1 MQGAKTAGLYRM
13 LGAEYANIHSFTIDS
28 DCAIEH
34 TEELSRQIET
44 EFLQPRKS
52 GSECCYRLNRRYV
65 PFLKQGM
72 NVSAAPELS
81 YSSDDVLLI
90 TGGSRGIGAIAAE
103 HAVSRGCRKLVI
115 MGREPLPDSSEWADM
130 KRTAF
135 SRKSRA
141 DAEVSRAGRGD
152 PLLQRFSYGSKG
164 APEHD
169 GQHPRHDGTDYRRFH
184 CAGAMGEHPAFI
196 TKPKL
201 KSKAF
206 ARRK

>member
-13 LGAEYANIHSFTIDS
+13 LGAEYTNIHSFTIDS

-44 EFLQPRKS
+44 EFLQPRAKS

-65 PFLKQGM
+65 PFLKQGT

-90 TGGSRGIGAIAAE
+90 TGGSRGIGAIAAD

-130 KRTAF
+130 K
-135 SRKSRA
+135 K
-141 DAEVSRAGRGD
+141 DGILPEKAERMQRLAERGAEICYYSVSLTDQRG
-152 PLLQRFSYGSKG
+152 S
-164 APEHD
+164 
-169 GQHPRHDGTDYRRFH
+169 GT
-184 CAGAMGEHPAFI
+184 
-196 TKPKL
+196 
-201 KSKAF
+201 
-206 ARRK
+206 